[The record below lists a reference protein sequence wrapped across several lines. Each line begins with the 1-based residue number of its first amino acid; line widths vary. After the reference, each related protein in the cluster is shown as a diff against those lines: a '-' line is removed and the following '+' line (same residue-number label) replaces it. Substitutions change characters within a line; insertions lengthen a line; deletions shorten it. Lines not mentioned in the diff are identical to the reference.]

1 MMKMWRG
8 LCLWAACGG
17 LFFGAG
23 CSKTDTAAPGTGAAG
38 TTNRLVI
45 GVIPMGATHMYWKS
59 IHAGALQAAT
69 ELGVEILWKSGLK
82 EDDRDSQIKVVE
94 DMVTRKVN
102 GIVLAPLDNTALRPS
117 VHDAIQQGIPV
128 VIVDSDLKS
137 DKQVSFVATDNYQ
150 GGQKAG
156 ELLAKLTG
164 GKGKL
169 VMLRNNESSASTMQR
184 EQGFLDAIKKSPD
197 LAVVS
202 ANQYGGAT
210 TETAYKAS
218 ENLLAPFRQPDG
230 SLSLDGIFT
239 PNESTTFGML
249 RALQDAKW
257 AGTIKFVGFD
267 SSPMLVKAM
276 EKGQL
281 NGLIIQNPMKMGYLG
296 VKTLVS
302 HLRGQPIEKRI
313 DTGVTV
319 ATPEN
324 MNQPE
329 IRGLLEPDFKKWL
342 GEN

>member
-1 MMKMWRG
+1 MNKRLLLALLSSG
-8 LCLWAACGG
+8 ILAGIV
-17 LFFGAG
+17 G
-23 CSKTDTAAPGTGAAG
+23 CSKTESARPTASTREGAIK
-38 TTNRLVI
+38 LVI
-45 GVIPMGATHMYWKS
+45 GVVPMGATHMYWKS
-59 IHAGALQAAT
+59 IHAGALQAAS
-69 ELGVEILWKSGLK
+69 ELGVEILWKSGIK

-94 DMVTRKVN
+94 DMITRKVN

-117 VHDAIQQGIPV
+117 VQDAIQQGIPV
-128 VIVDSDLKS
+128 VIIDSDLKS
-137 DKQVSFVATDNYQ
+137 DKQVSFVATDNYL
-150 GGQKAG
+150 GGQKGG
-156 ELLAKLTG
+156 ELLARLVG
-164 GKGKL
+164 EKGKV

-184 EQGFLDAIKKSPD
+184 EQGFLDAIKKFPGIEV
-197 LAVVS
+197 AS

-218 ENLLAPFRQPDG
+218 ENLLAPFRKPDG
-230 SLSLDGIFT
+230 GLSLDGIFT

-267 SSPMLVKAM
+267 SSPMLIKAM

-296 VKTLVS
+296 VKTMVA
-302 HLRGQPIEKRI
+302 HLRGQPVERRV
-313 DTGVTV
+313 DTGATV

-329 IRGLLEPDFKKWL
+329 VRGLLEPDFKKWL
-342 GEN
+342 GES